1 MFSTFLQLTGK
12 LRSLFA
18 TYDSAGI
25 ILATVENKTMML
37 YLLSENSVSELVAY
51 SSGKILAYTTY
62 FKSHFESFFT
72 QLQWFI
78 YQYVQTFLDNM
89 NNWYHVSHVSYFL
102 F

>member
-72 QLQWFI
+72 QLQ
-78 YQYVQTFLDNM
+78 
-89 NNWYHVSHVSYFL
+89 
-102 F
+102 